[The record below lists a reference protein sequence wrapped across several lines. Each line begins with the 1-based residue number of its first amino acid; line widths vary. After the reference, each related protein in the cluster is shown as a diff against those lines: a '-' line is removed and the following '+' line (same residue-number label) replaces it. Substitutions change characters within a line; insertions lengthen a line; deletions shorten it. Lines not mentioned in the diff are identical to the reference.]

1 MVQALDWGAF
11 IAAVGTIPWDNKH
24 PWRMGFY
31 ALLVMLMT
39 HLNQK
44 SNVAEQIPE
53 GPGSEEMKKWILK
66 SQRDSSKLTS
76 TAAAIAGIHLS
87 RGTTLG
93 YWAGGIP
100 VANMGVN
107 TVTGEYT
114 KGIWTLPEL
123 GFGFLFGKLGWL

>member
-31 ALLVMLMT
+31 ALLVMFFT
-39 HLNQK
+39 HMNQT
-44 SNVAEQIPE
+44 SELPE
-53 GPGSEEMKKWILK
+53 GWMGLGPEQRKWVLK
-66 SQRDSSKLTS
+66 DKQDSSKLTS

-100 VANMGVN
+100 VANIGIN
-107 TVTGEYT
+107 TVTGEYE
-114 KGIWTLPEL
+114 KGIWTLPTL